1 MKDWKIGTRI
11 SAGFGVVILIAAA
24 IGFFAITRVGAIQK
38 STDEIAL
45 GTVPRLSLIGQI
57 QDHVDTTMTLTYQY
71 INAKTPED
79 RANLVHQMQSLAGE
93 TSGYLADYAKLIIDD
108 KGRDLYNDAKS
119 TREEF
124 LAYRGEIL
132 NAAQAGTPD
141 AQQQALAMLDSK
153 GKPLFER
160 AIDAQNQMISHNKDL
175 ADQSAN
181 EAQAVVNSTRTSILI
196 VLLVAVLI
204 AIGITLYIVRGIT
217 RPLAQAVELVE
228 LVAKGEL
235 PDQTAVL
242 SQDELGMMLEAL
254 NSMTKNL
261 KSAAGIAVSI
271 SEGDLTVEATPL
283 SDRDVLGQAQ
293 KSMLENLRRTVIE
306 VAEVAA
312 NVASGSE
319 EMSATAQQLSQGAS
333 EQAASA
339 EECTASMEEMGASVQ
354 QNADNAKQT
363 DKLATKAAED
373 GVSSGA
379 AVEETVRAMK
389 EIAEKISIIDEI
401 SRKTDLLA
409 LNAAVEAARAGEHGK
424 GFAVVASEVRKLAER
439 SQTAAAD
446 ISRLTTDAVRRADGA
461 GNLLLNLVPDIRKT
475 AELVREIAA
484 ASAEQG
490 AGANQVSKAMQQLD
504 QVIQQN
510 ASASEEMSSAADV
523 LSNQAEGLQKAISFF
538 RVQGG
543 QTQVNRPTATAR
555 KKKFPQ
561 LAAVAKS
568 GTYGTNGFDIRM
580 GSSNRTSDR
589 YDHEF
594 MEGGTSL

>member
-24 IGFFAITRVGAIQK
+24 VGLFAINRIDAIQK

-45 GTVPRLSLIGQI
+45 GTVPRLFLMREI
-57 QDHVDTTMTLTYQY
+57 QDHVGTTMTLTYQY
-71 INAKTPED
+71 LTSNNPEEKSSILQKMQTLAVEANGYTSDFEKLIADEKGHELFNEAKT
-79 RANLVHQMQSLAGE
+79 A
-93 TSGYLADYAKLIIDD
+93 
-108 KGRDLYNDAKS
+108 
-119 TREEF
+119 REEF
-124 LAYRGEIL
+124 LAYRAQIL
-132 NAAQAGTPD
+132 TVSQAGTPD
-141 AQQQALAMLDSK
+141 AQQQALAMLESK
-153 GKPLFER
+153 GNPLYER
-160 AIDAQNQMISHNKDL
+160 AIEAQNNLIEHNKENATVSTD
-175 ADQSAN
+175 
-181 EAQAVVNSTRTSILI
+181 EAQAVVNSTRTAILI
-196 VLLVAVLI
+196 ILVIAVLI
-204 AIGITLYIVRGIT
+204 AIGITLYIVQGIT

-242 SQDELGMMLEAL
+242 SQDELGLMLEAI
-254 NSMTKNL
+254 NSMIKNL
-261 KSAAGIAVSI
+261 KSAAGVAVSI
-271 SEGDLTVEATPL
+271 SEGDLTVDATPL

-293 KSMLENLRRTVIE
+293 KSMLENLRRTVVE

-409 LNAAVEAARAGEHGK
+409 LNAG
-424 GFAVVASEVRKLAER
+424 
-439 SQTAAAD
+439 
-446 ISRLTTDAVRRADGA
+446 
-461 GNLLLNLVPDIRKT
+461 
-475 AELVREIAA
+475 
-484 ASAEQG
+484 
-490 AGANQVSKAMQQLD
+490 
-504 QVIQQN
+504 
-510 ASASEEMSSAADV
+510 
-523 LSNQAEGLQKAISFF
+523 
-538 RVQGG
+538 
-543 QTQVNRPTATAR
+543 
-555 KKKFPQ
+555 
-561 LAAVAKS
+561 
-568 GTYGTNGFDIRM
+568 
-580 GSSNRTSDR
+580 
-589 YDHEF
+589 
-594 MEGGTSL
+594 

>member
-24 IGFFAITRVGAIQK
+24 VGLFAINRVGAIQK

-45 GTVPRLSLIGQI
+45 GTVPRLFLMREI
-57 QDHVDTTMTLTYQY
+57 QDHVNTTMVLTYQY
-71 INAKTPED
+71 LTSTNPEEKSAILQRMKTLAVEANGYTADFEKLIADEKGRELFNEAKT
-79 RANLVHQMQSLAGE
+79 S
-93 TSGYLADYAKLIIDD
+93 
-108 KGRDLYNDAKS
+108 
-119 TREEF
+119 REEF
-124 LAYRGEIL
+124 LAYRAEIL
-132 NAAQAGTPD
+132 TVSQSGTHG
-141 AQQQALAMLDSK
+141 ATKQALDMLEST
-153 GKPLFER
+153 GKPLFDR
-160 AIDAQNQMISHNKDL
+160 AIDAQNKLIEHNKEN
-175 ADQSAN
+175 ADISTN
-181 EAQAVVNSTRTSILI
+181 EAQAVVISTRTAILI
-196 VLLVAVLI
+196 LLVVAVLI
-204 AIGITLYIVRGIT
+204 AIGITMYIVRGIT

-242 SQDELGMMLEAL
+242 SQDELGLMLEAI

-261 KSAAGIAVSI
+261 KSVAGVAVSI
-271 SEGDLTVEATPL
+271 SEGDLTVESAPL

-293 KSMLENLRRTVIE
+293 KRMLENLRRTVVE

-373 GVSSGA
+373 GVSSGS

-389 EIAEKISIIDEI
+389 EIAEKIGIIDEI

-543 QTQVNRPTATAR
+543 QTQVNRSTATAR

-580 GSSNRTSDR
+580 GSSNRTSDQ

>member
-24 IGFFAITRVGAIQK
+24 VGLFAINRIGAIQK
-38 STDEIAL
+38 STDEISL
-45 GTVPRLSLIGQI
+45 GTVPRLFLMREI
-57 QDHVDTTMTLTYQY
+57 QDHVNTTMTLTYQY
-71 INAKTPED
+71 ITSTNPEERSAIQQKMQTLAVEANGYTSDFEKLIADEKGHELFNEAKT
-79 RANLVHQMQSLAGE
+79 S
-93 TSGYLADYAKLIIDD
+93 
-108 KGRDLYNDAKS
+108 
-119 TREEF
+119 REEF

-132 NAAQAGTPD
+132 TVSQAGTPD
-141 AQQQALAMLDSK
+141 AQQQALAMLESK
-153 GKPLFER
+153 GKPLFDR
-160 AIDAQNQMISHNKDL
+160 AIDAQNNLIEHNKENATVSTD
-175 ADQSAN
+175 
-181 EAQAVVNSTRTSILI
+181 EAQAVVNSTRTAILI
-196 VLLVAVLI
+196 ILVIAVLI
-204 AIGITLYIVRGIT
+204 AIGITLYIVQGIT

-242 SQDELGMMLEAL
+242 SQDELGLMLEAI
-254 NSMTKNL
+254 NSMIKNL
-261 KSAAGIAVSI
+261 KSAAGVAVSI

-283 SDRDVLGQAQ
+283 SERDVLGQAQ

-373 GVSSGA
+373 GVSSGS

-446 ISRLTTDAVRRADGA
+446 IGRLTTDAVRRADGA

-543 QTQVNRPTATAR
+543 QTQVNRSAATAR